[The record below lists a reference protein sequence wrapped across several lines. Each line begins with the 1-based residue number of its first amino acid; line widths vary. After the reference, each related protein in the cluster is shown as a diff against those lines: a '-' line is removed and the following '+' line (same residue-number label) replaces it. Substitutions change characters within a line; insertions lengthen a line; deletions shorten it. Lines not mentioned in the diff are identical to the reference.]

1 MSKIFIVQ
9 NKNRSVQSE
18 NGFVLIASLVF
29 LLVLTI
35 FSVSMF
41 RNFGLQEKIA
51 GNIREK
57 QRAFHSAQSALQFGE
72 WFLTQGKANSGSLC
86 STLLDA
92 NAGETI
98 VCSNELTDPTDVPW
112 KNGSVDIGITYVPPT
127 TPPMAIS
134 TIGGLNTYFDV
145 PRFYIFYLGL
155 DSTGQSTLYQ
165 VTAMGFGG
173 SSNGIAVVQSTYAV
187 STGIKDLGGL

>member
-1 MSKIFIVQ
+1 MNNIFITP
-9 NKNRSVQSE
+9 NRKRSIQYE
-18 NGFVLIASLVF
+18 KGFVLIAALVF

-51 GNIREK
+51 GNVREK

-72 WFLTQGKANSGSLC
+72 WFLTQGSANSGSLC
-86 STLLDA
+86 NTLLDA
-92 NAGETI
+92 NAGETK
-98 VCSNELTDPTDVPW
+98 VCSNALADPTDVPW
-112 KNGSVDIGITYVPPT
+112 QVGSTDVGVTYIPPT
-127 TPPMAIS
+127 TPPMVVS
-134 TIGGLNTYFDV
+134 TSGGANTYFAV

-155 DSTGQSTLYQ
+155 DSTGINSLYQ